1 MSAERRMVEH
11 FLSSP
16 TAGESLDGV
25 RVSAAAYDAL
35 FTAIDGDDAFTN
47 ARRNAFVTLAINHA
61 LALLEIAQ
69 NTDRYFEIAGE
80 AKTAAELQL
89 ELNRR
94 LDDSTAIDALAY
106 AIACL
111 PPGSDHDRAIRT
123 ALKRVIGYVGAVEG
137 RVRVLREFAKKAS
150 KQPYGGG
157 CDHEDIAAE
166 ALEALNATGGVS

>member
-1 MSAERRMVEH
+1 MLDSFRGAYSREGGYDIDVADIAEMVAAVE
-11 FLSSP
+11 SP
-16 TAGESLDGV
+16 LHQ
-25 RVSAAAYDAL
+25 R
-35 FTAIDGDDAFTN
+35 
-47 ARRNAFVTLAINHA
+47 
-61 LALLEIAQ
+61 IAS
-69 NTDRYFEIAGE
+69 E

-137 RVRVLREFAKKAS
+137 RVRVLREFAKKSRALTS
-150 KQPYGGG
+150 GGG
-157 CDHEDIAAE
+157 DARLDEIDEA